1 VVDENLIEDEELLEE
16 VEEAGTGRG
25 GKGAR
30 RVARRTKVCAY
41 CAEGKR
47 NVDYKQADALRRYL
61 TDRGKIRPRRQT
73 GMCARHQRRLA
84 IAVKRARHLALLPF
98 TAEHTRG

>member
-1 VVDENLIEDEELLEE
+1 MVDENLIDDELLEE
-16 VEEAGTGRG
+16 GEETGGRG

-30 RVARRTKVCAY
+30 RMPRRTKVCAF
-41 CAEGKR
+41 CVDGLPSA
-47 NVDYKQADALRRYL
+47 DYKQPEMLRRYL

-73 GMCARHQRRLA
+73 GLCARHQRRLA
-84 IAVKRARHLALLPF
+84 IAIKRARHLALLPF